1 MGSIRF
7 LLAFSVLI
15 LHSSPIAGI
24 RLLPG
29 ETAVRTFYIISG
41 FYMTLIFSTKYASAT
56 RPYYSFITNRWL
68 RLYPPYLVVVL
79 LIGVLSVAYGI
90 WLGSFGK
97 IQYYLDWYR
106 QVPES
111 LSSLLTVLFFNI
123 SLIGQD
129 WITFFLIDE
138 NGHLQF
144 MGLVSEIK
152 LQELLFVTIAWT
164 VAVEF
169 FFYLL
174 TPLIA
179 NRGIRVV
186 LYWLAAV
193 VALRL
198 FLFLVFD
205 VGGHLGIYRFAP
217 TELMWFLMGML
228 SYKLYEMKWL
238 PGATHGLF
246 YLTIFLI
253 SFFSFPLVKSEWLV
267 FAIAFIF
274 MPAVFYR
281 FSGNKYDRYLGE
293 LAFPMYISHMLFLMV
308 VNANRFPKPFGPG
321 LPLFVLT
328 FVFSLIF
335 VKYFLNP
342 LNRYRERRLKVL
354 G

>member
-123 SLIGQD
+123 SRHLPKRALG
-129 WITFFLIDE
+129 WIRTNAGRPSSLMPLPSTMMS
-138 NGHLQF
+138 GHC
-144 MGLVSEIK
+144 
-152 LQELLFVTIAWT
+152 
-164 VAVEF
+164 
-169 FFYLL
+169 
-174 TPLIA
+174 
-179 NRGIRVV
+179 GIRGGAPMTSGMRSGIVIGG
-186 LYWLAAV
+186 AHSN
-193 VALRL
+193 LRNSST
-198 FLFLVFD
+198 
-205 VGGHLGIYRFAP
+205 Y
-217 TELMWFLMGML
+217 MQ
-228 SYKLYEMKWL
+228 S
-238 PGATHGLF
+238 
-246 YLTIFLI
+246 
-253 SFFSFPLVKSEWLV
+253 
-267 FAIAFIF
+267 
-274 MPAVFYR
+274 
-281 FSGNKYDRYLGE
+281 
-293 LAFPMYISHMLFLMV
+293 
-308 VNANRFPKPFGPG
+308 
-321 LPLFVLT
+321 
-328 FVFSLIF
+328 
-335 VKYFLNP
+335 
-342 LNRYRERRLKVL
+342 RLE
-354 G
+354 